1 MIIDDIA
8 QYLETNS
15 TRLTVG
21 VNLTKS
27 FMPENPNEVTTIY
40 ETGGSGP
47 LNAFSTGGGNRFY
60 EQPSIMIHS
69 RSTDYQVVR
78 AVMEDVFTILDGVNN
93 TPFPTSTG
101 THYGSID
108 AVQSPFQIDRDRNDR
123 FILSINFDVIKT
135 TG

>member
-27 FMPENPNEVTTIY
+27 FMPENPNTVTTVF
-40 ETGGSGP
+40 ETGGAGP
-47 LNAFSTGGGNRFY
+47 LNAFSTGGTNRFY
-60 EQPSIMIHS
+60 EQPGIMIHS
-69 RSTDYQVVR
+69 RSTSYETVR

-108 AVQSPFQIDRDRNDR
+108 AVQSPFQIGRDKNDR
-123 FILSINFDVIKT
+123 FLLSINFDVIKT